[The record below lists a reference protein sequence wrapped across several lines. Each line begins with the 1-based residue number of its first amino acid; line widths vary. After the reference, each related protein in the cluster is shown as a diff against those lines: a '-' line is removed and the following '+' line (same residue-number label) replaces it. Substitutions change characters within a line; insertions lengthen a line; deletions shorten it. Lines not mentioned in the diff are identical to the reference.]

1 MTPERRRQGLLA
13 LAAVGA
19 ALGYWL
25 LVPKRSPTASVPSQP
40 PATPRGPKATP
51 RRPPPGDGATA
62 VEPRAWGRDAG
73 AASLANTGA
82 GVMADGGLL
91 TPHAPTPP
99 RVEQLRMAVLQ
110 HAVRHD
116 WVTIDDRDTPCPP
129 ERIRIVYEAPSNIAD
144 YDRGAYFEPLGP
156 APTESSEEINGLL
169 VCDGYTFLY
178 RGFEAYFRPER
189 GQWEVFPFPVIE

>member
-1 MTPERRRQGLLA
+1 
-13 LAAVGA
+13 
-19 ALGYWL
+19 
-25 LVPKRSPTASVPSQP
+25 
-40 PATPRGPKATP
+40 
-51 RRPPPGDGATA
+51 
-62 VEPRAWGRDAG
+62 
-73 AASLANTGA
+73 
-82 GVMADGGLL
+82 
-91 TPHAPTPP
+91 
-99 RVEQLRMAVLQ
+99 MAVLQ

-129 ERIRIVYEAPSNIAD
+129 ERIRIVYEPPSNIAE